1 MRKHVL
7 ATFTEYEVTVQ
18 GAEAIGKV
26 LGAGVLLL
34 LLSGCGVRNYQLLVK
49 GRGDLLISPIRKE
62 EPVSSRQAHR
72 RVYGR
77 YVQKG
82 YIDLRPGMH
91 IRVVAPT
98 VPAGESLS
106 TKVVSDDRATRT
118 LTVESNATGWEKA
131 YYVVER
137 RAKDDGVYLRFV
149 AGESMIEGQSRTLRA
164 PELARVDVPEG
175 FSMLRL
181 VFHQRVSANDR
192 DQGLIAASSPAAL
205 GEALVNLEQSC
216 DVRRD
221 DHRDGDFACIV
232 ISRGVS
238 INAEVGVNANGK
250 MYYLPLGTTLRG
262 LLRKAGGVP
271 AGAVPPKL
279 KVRRRF
285 RNRLISIRYDRAAIR
300 GLVLIDGDRL
310 EW

>member
-1 MRKHVL
+1 MRPN
-7 ATFTEYEVTVQ
+7 AAFRP
-18 GAEAIGKV
+18 EAIGKV
-26 LGAGVLLL
+26 LAAGVLLL

-91 IRVVAPT
+91 IRVVAPA

-106 TKVVSDDRATRT
+106 TKVVSDDPATRT

-149 AGESMIEGQSRTLRA
+149 AGESMIEGRSRTLRA
-164 PELARVDVPEG
+164 PELARLDVPEG

-192 DQGLIAASSPAAL
+192 DQGLIAASSPESL

-216 DVRRD
+216 DGRRD

-262 LLRKAGGVP
+262 LLRKAGAVP